1 MPCCDAYIPTGALE
15 PAAEAKLVRRVT
27 EILVDHE
34 MRRVLDLM
42 HDPKEIEAMRAKA
55 ESIAWTFVHKV
66 DTYVNGTAAKAPYYR
81 FIATVP
87 EGMID
92 DRYAPAINRD
102 IFAAL
107 KEAEEDK
114 YPMLEGRIWIHI
126 VEILDERWGA
136 GGRVTPLK
144 HIVDYIADGWGDGA
158 VERWNAEKA
167 DKAAEL
173 VKLGTAHAKVAA

>member
-1 MPCCDAYIPTGALE
+1 MADFM
-15 PAAEAKLVRRVT
+15 AAEARTSRSAGHRMT
-27 EILVDHE
+27 MGTASTDRE

-42 HDPKEIEAMRAKA
+42 HDPKEIAAMRAKA

-66 DTYVNGTAAKAPYYR
+66 DTYVNGAVAKAPYYR

-107 KEAEEDK
+107 NEAEGGK
-114 YPMLEGRIWIHI
+114 YPMLEGR
-126 VEILDERWGA
+126 L
-136 GGRVTPLK
+136 
-144 HIVDYIADGWGDGA
+144 
-158 VERWNAEKA
+158 
-167 DKAAEL
+167 
-173 VKLGTAHAKVAA
+173 